1 MSKHS
6 NLDQN
11 KKRIELQR
19 IQRQVFIEAG
29 KTALTIGNRLNDI
42 VGSSIEILDSR
53 VKALQD
59 FIDSGSAELIVF
71 EGDLI
76 NQKVA
81 QIKLNEAL
89 KEQRDIQDD
98 ILQLKQNEQK
108 LSFLEKQLS
117 LVETLNDAG
126 LDVQSILG
134 GISLGLDASIPDM
147 IAATNRLVM
156 AMIDQVNADLQM
168 GSPSRLMM
176 GKGEDAGMG
185 FVEGILASIPSIT
198 GAMRKAIFGPSLVN
212 GPALS
217 SGASSR
223 VVNNNFNMN
232 VNSGASPQAVMQQF
246 EIARSMA

>member
-1 MSKHS
+1 MS
-6 NLDQN
+6 
-11 KKRIELQR
+11 
-19 IQRQVFIEAG
+19 
-29 KTALTIGNRLNDI
+29 
-42 VGSSIEILDSR
+42 SSIEILDAR
-53 VKALQD
+53 VTALQD
-59 FIDSGSAELIVF
+59 FIASGQELMTF
-71 EGDLI
+71 EGDLV
-76 NQKVA
+76 NQTVA
-81 QIKLNEAL
+81 QIKLNKAL
-89 KEQRDIQDD
+89 EEQREIQDD

-117 LVETLNDAG
+117 LVETLNEAG
-126 LDVQSILG
+126 LDVQAILG

-147 IAATNRLVM
+147 IEATNRLVQ
-156 AMIDQVNADLQM
+156 AMIEQVNQDLQM
-168 GSPSRLMM
+168 GSPSKVMM

-198 GAMRKAIFGPSLVN
+198 GAMRKAIFGPSLVS